1 MARKFDVSFKNTT
14 KENMMFDYFN
24 NLEDRSAEIKNILYP
39 WYVENILGKQK
50 DVDLENKS
58 NNNDLDIDITNFQEI
73 KYEKIIRKN
82 IKQAI

>member
-24 NLEDRSAEIKNILYP
+24 NLEDRSTEIKNILYP
-39 WYVENILGKQK
+39 WYVENILGKKK

-58 NNNDLDIDITNFQEI
+58 NNNDLDIDITNESVKLI
-73 KYEKIIRKN
+73 
-82 IKQAI
+82 

>member
-39 WYVENILGKQK
+39 WYVENILGKKK
-50 DVDLENKS
+50 DVELKNKS
-58 NNNDLDIDITNFQEI
+58 NNNDLDIDITNFQEVN
-73 KYEKIIRKN
+73 YESI
-82 IKQAI
+82 

>member
-24 NLEDRSAEIKNILYP
+24 NLEDRSTEIKNILYP
-39 WYVENILGKQK
+39 WYVENILGKKK

-58 NNNDLDIDITNFQEI
+58 NNNQEVIDCTNRYVNSISINQ
-73 KYEKIIRKN
+73 
-82 IKQAI
+82 

>member
-24 NLEDRSAEIKNILYP
+24 NLEYRSTEIKNILYP
-39 WYVENILGKQK
+39 WYVENILGKKK

-58 NNNDLDIDITNFQEI
+58 NNNDLDIDITNF
-73 KYEKIIRKN
+73 
-82 IKQAI
+82 

>member
-24 NLEDRSAEIKNILYP
+24 NLEDRSTEIKNILYP
-39 WYVENILGKQK
+39 WYVENILSKKK

-58 NNNDLDIDITNFQEI
+58 NNNDLDIDITNF
-73 KYEKIIRKN
+73 
-82 IKQAI
+82 